1 MTGPTKAVLLVE
13 DETELRGLFKL
24 LLEAEQMEVLE
35 AGDGA
40 EALRILEERNEAIG
54 VIVTDMNLPGV
65 NGPAIVAHAKT
76 RFPAIR
82 ILAMSGYGGADML
95 STAVDVHVDGFLN
108 KPFDPPAAVAAV
120 RRLLGGA

>member
-24 LLEAEQMEVLE
+24 LLEAEQLEVLE
-35 AGDGA
+35 AGDGG

-65 NGPAIVAHAKT
+65 DGPAIVAHART
-76 RFPAIR
+76 RFPSIR

-95 STAVDVHVDGFLN
+95 MTAADSKVDGFIN
-108 KPFDPPAAVAAV
+108 KPFDPPTAIAAV